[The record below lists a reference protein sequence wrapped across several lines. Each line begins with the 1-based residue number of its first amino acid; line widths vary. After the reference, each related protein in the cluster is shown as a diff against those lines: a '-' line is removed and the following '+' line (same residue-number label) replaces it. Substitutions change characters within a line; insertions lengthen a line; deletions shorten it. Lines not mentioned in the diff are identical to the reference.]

1 MRCMRFSPSVMA
13 DVMGGIHRKT
23 GLFFLD
29 LNQNGLLLQKWGRE
43 FPPGPMRNLIGAYG
57 PWAKAR

>member
-1 MRCMRFSPSVMA
+1 MRCMRFSLSVMA
-13 DVMGGIHRKT
+13 AVMGGIHRET

-43 FPPGPMRNLIGAYG
+43 ETPGPMRIL
-57 PWAKAR
+57 